1 MAKSFEDN
9 ITRLEEIVSQL
20 ERGDA
25 KLADSLK
32 LFEEGTKLVTSCGK
46 MLDEAEQK
54 VRILRR
60 TAEGDIRPADFSEP
74 DAADG
79 EA

>member
-1 MAKSFEDN
+1 MLTPGE
-9 ITRLEEIVSQL
+9 
-20 ERGDA
+20 
-25 KLADSLK
+25 
-32 LFEEGTKLVTSCGK
+32 
-46 MLDEAEQK
+46 LDEAEQK

-74 DAADG
+74 DVADG

>member
-1 MAKSFEDN
+1 MALVRAC
-9 ITRLEEIVSQL
+9 TRE
-20 ERGDA
+20 
-25 KLADSLK
+25 
-32 LFEEGTKLVTSCGK
+32 
-46 MLDEAEQK
+46 LDEAEQK